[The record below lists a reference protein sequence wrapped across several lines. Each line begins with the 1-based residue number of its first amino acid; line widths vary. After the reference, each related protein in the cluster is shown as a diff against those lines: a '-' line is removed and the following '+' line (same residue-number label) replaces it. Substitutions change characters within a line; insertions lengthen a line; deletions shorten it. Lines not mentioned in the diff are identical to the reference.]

1 MFNFKCKMMKNE
13 KEIIKRMNNINTF
26 MAHENE
32 VCLGGTDEYGKPFTV
47 WWDSYDFLEW
57 IDKSNIKEIKKALTK
72 HIKNK

>member
-1 MFNFKCKMMKNE
+1 MMKNE

>member
-1 MFNFKCKMMKNE
+1 MKKD

-26 MAHENE
+26 MPYENE
-32 VCLGGTDEYGKPFTV
+32 VCLSGTDEHGKQFTV

-57 IDKSNIKEIKKALTK
+57 IDKNNIKEIKKALIK